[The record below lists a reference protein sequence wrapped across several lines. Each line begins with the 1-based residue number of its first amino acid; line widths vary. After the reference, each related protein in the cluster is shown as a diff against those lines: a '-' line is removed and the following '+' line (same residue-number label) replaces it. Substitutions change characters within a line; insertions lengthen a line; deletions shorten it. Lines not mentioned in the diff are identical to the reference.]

1 MSLSS
6 VAVGSTVVLIIVL
19 IVVAVMATI
28 DSKILELNREINK
41 VVSTLKDRRGII
53 LDCSNNRLIPNIRI
67 RYIVLICNDTLRNI
81 VLFSQTNYALAVKTL
96 CKYTLNGY
104 CKLYAVTDK
113 SINYV
118 TVLPET
124 SLNIVRPS
132 ESIVVKKRIIPGL
145 IYGVS
150 GKVSPIPGSLWR
162 NNNFTIDVALNF
174 STIRRLLQEYPYLAI
189 STLDS
194 TYYKIIQIE
203 KTWNNIYVYI
213 NSSFLKGLGD
223 KVIIPWT
230 TDLRIIIESNENS
243 IKSSKILIGDGD
255 EQFSFIINNT
265 TTTLLVNFHTIS
277 TQGIYIGL
285 SQIAK
290 ANITILAPSPIVVS
304 NNSLNDLSSLVK
316 ISYHTPPSIQMPIIL
331 PLLSKYQIVKQPIV
345 NIDYPLMSK
354 AQQAFI
360 QSYNISIIST
370 LSNTLSIKLSENF
383 KVYTL
388 DCNGSTTTISLTLPR
403 YAEVITPGTI
413 YINGIMMS
421 NDTLPLRLIDFKK
434 LNTISTI
441 MRISMNASENL
452 AYLASWPPLTISI
465 SWNPIYAEL
474 TIVDNYG
481 TEYSINILEEGRL
494 PHEISIVRGPIVI
507 NMTIL
512 NIRMLTLNRTGV
524 TVYAIA
530 YNLSIA
536 LIKPVPLV
544 GVIKIENTNPSI
556 TISNYTVTIIKRS
569 LRRIQIYYVG
579 LHKLSIT
586 SEPGYALGFT
596 ITIQC
601 IDNRLLTK

>member
-1 MSLSS
+1 MSLTS

-19 IVVAVMATI
+19 VVVAVIAAI
-28 DSKILELNREINK
+28 DSKILELSREMNK
-41 VVSTLKDRRGII
+41 AASTLKDKRSII
-53 LDCSNNRLIPNIRI
+53 LDCNNNRLIPNIRI

-81 VLFSQTNYALAVKTL
+81 ILFSQINYTLIAETL
-96 CKYTLNGY
+96 CKYTLNG

-118 TVLPET
+118 TILPET
-124 SLNIVRPS
+124 SLTVRPS

-145 IYGVS
+145 IYSVS
-150 GKVSPIPGSLWR
+150 GKVSPIPDSLWR
-162 NNNFTIDVALNF
+162 NNNFTMDVTLNF
-174 STIRRLLQEYPYLAI
+174 SAIRRLLQEYPYLAI
-189 STLDS
+189 STSDS

-203 KTWNNIYVYI
+203 KTWNNIYVYV
-213 NSSFLKGLGD
+213 NSSLLKGLGN

-243 IKSSKILIGDGD
+243 IKSSKIFIGDGD

-265 TTTLLVNFHTIS
+265 TTTLLVNFYTIS

-290 ANITILAPSPIVVS
+290 ANITILASSPIVVS

-316 ISYHTPPSIQMPIIL
+316 ITYHTPQSIQMPIIL
-331 PLLSKYQIVKQPIV
+331 PLLNKYRIVKQPIV

-360 QSYNISIIST
+360 QSYNISIISI
-370 LSNTLSIKLSENF
+370 LSNTLSIKFSENF

-413 YINGIMMS
+413 YINGIMMFS
-421 NDTLPLRLIDFKK
+421 GTLPLRLIDFKK
-434 LNTISTI
+434 LNTISAI

-524 TVYAIA
+524 TAYAIV

-556 TISNYTVTIIKRS
+556 TVSNYTVTIIKRS